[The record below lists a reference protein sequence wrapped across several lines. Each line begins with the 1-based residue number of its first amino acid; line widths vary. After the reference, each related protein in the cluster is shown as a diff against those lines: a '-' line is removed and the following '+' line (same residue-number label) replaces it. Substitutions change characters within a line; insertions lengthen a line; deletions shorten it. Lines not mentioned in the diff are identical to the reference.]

1 MKRLLTA
8 VVSCCLFLMG
18 STAFAD
24 TYTKTKYP
32 ILLVHGVTGFDY
44 LGGLIGY
51 FHTIPYNLSRSG
63 ATVDVASVSFVNGS
77 WERGVQL
84 KNYINSLGY
93 SKVNIMAHSQ
103 GAPTSRVAAH
113 LNPSR
118 IASITSIDG
127 VNQGSKVADVLR
139 GVIPPG
145 SPVEGSANAIA
156 NALGG
161 LINLLSGNNNP
172 QNGIAALETL
182 TTEGTRQLNEAL
194 GWKGVSQTYCSTKG
208 EDVWYGSNKIKFF
221 SWTGSSVVT
230 NIFDL
235 SDGFLAV
242 TGLSFGGEANDGLVA
257 ACATKMGTVIGT
269 HYSTNHIDAIN
280 HLFGIRS
287 LWTNPVSLYRS
298 QANRLKNKG
307 L

>member
-1 MKRLLTA
+1 MKKLLTA
-8 VVSCCLFLMG
+8 VLSCGLILFG
-18 STAFAD
+18 STAMAD
-24 TYTKTKYP
+24 TYTKTKHP

-63 ATVDVASVSFVNGS
+63 ATVEVANVSFVNSS
-77 WERGVQL
+77 WERGIQL

-113 LNPSR
+113 LNPSKV
-118 IASITSIDG
+118 ASITSING

-145 SPVEGSANAIA
+145 SHVEGGADAIA
-156 NALGG
+156 VALGG
-161 LINLLSGNNNP
+161 LINLLSGSNNP
-172 QNGIAALETL
+172 QDGIAALETL
-182 TTEGTRQLNEAL
+182 TTQGTTDLNSAL
-194 GWKGVSQTYCSTKG
+194 NWKGVSQTYCSSKS
-208 EDVWYGSNKIKFF
+208 EDVWYGANKVKFF
-221 SWTGSSVVT
+221 SWTGSNVIT
-230 NIFDL
+230 NILDL
-235 SDGFLAV
+235 SDGFLGV
-242 TGLSFGGEANDGLVA
+242 TSLVFGGEANDGLVA
-257 ACATKMGTVIGT
+257 SCATKMGNVIGT
-269 HYSTNHIDAIN
+269 HYSMNHIDAIN
-280 HLFGIRS
+280 HLFGVRS

-298 QANRLKNKG
+298 HANRLKNRG